1 MKHFPIRITF
11 VVAVLLTTL
20 SLAAGAQ
27 SSPKVGATA
36 TYVWDQSL
44 DSEPIYMG
52 STKEWFCGI
61 KSVRGQFN
69 GEKERVLIAEDSTGN
84 WYLSGASNKKKV
96 RIEALCFPHRSSV
109 LSVYKW
115 NQGQDRVLLGSV
127 ARRYCALTSIS
138 GNFAGRGEAVRVY
151 AENGSW
157 YLSGQSKKKGVSGQ
171 AACTDIEENTPV
183 KFFDWTQ
190 GQPSEEAGSAATS
203 ICMLTSMTGEFAGD
217 EAIMLGWAGGLWT
230 LGGNAKRD
238 TTHIGTSAACIS
250 LNR

>member
-1 MKHFPIRITF
+1 MQHVPIRITF

-27 SSPKVGATA
+27 SSPSVGATA

-52 STKEWFCGI
+52 SSKEWFCGI

-69 GEKERVLIAEDSTGN
+69 GEKERVLIAEDSVGG
-84 WYLSGASNKKKV
+84 WYLSGTSNTKKV
-96 RIEALCFPHRSSV
+96 RIEALCFPHRSGAPSV
-109 LSVYKW
+109 HHW
-115 NQGQDRVLLGSV
+115 TQGQDRVLLGSV

-151 AENGSW
+151 AENGMW
-157 YLSGQSKKKGVSGQ
+157 YLSGQSKKKGVSGL
-171 AACTDIEENTPV
+171 AACIEVEEDTPV
-183 KFFDWTQ
+183 KFFDWSQ
-190 GQPSEEAGSAATS
+190 GQPTEEAGSAATS
-203 ICMLTSMTGEFAGD
+203 ICMLSSMTGEFAGD
-217 EAIMLGWAGGLWT
+217 EAIMLGWDGGVWT
-230 LGGNAKRD
+230 LGGNTKRD
-238 TTHIGTSAACIS
+238 NTHIGTSAACIS